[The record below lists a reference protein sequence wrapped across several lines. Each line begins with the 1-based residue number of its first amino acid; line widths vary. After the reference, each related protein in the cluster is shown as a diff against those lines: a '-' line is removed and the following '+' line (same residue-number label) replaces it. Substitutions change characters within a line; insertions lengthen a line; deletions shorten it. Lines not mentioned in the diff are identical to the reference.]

1 MKDDLTSLG
10 GVVGAAIAFTVTAIA
25 MTVAMGADSRGLRAS
40 DFPQALFALSCVALI
55 PTSLGMFAGREGAR
69 SKTVPMAFVKGAA
82 FFGCAMAV
90 CGLLAFMILVSA
102 PVSSSR
108 ALLTV
113 VVFSTLVICTASLVS
128 GMAAIYVRD
137 YRQFKRL
144 RLIPQF
150 MLQELLIVTTLVAI
164 ILSAISSIAYRPS

>member
-1 MKDDLTSLG
+1 MKEDLTPLG
-10 GVVGAAIAFTVTAIA
+10 GLVGAAIAFTVTVIA
-25 MTVAMGADSRGLRAS
+25 MIAAMVGDSRGIRSS

-69 SKTVPMAFVKGAA
+69 SKTVPMAFVKGAM

-90 CGLLAFMILVSA
+90 CGLLAFMILASETVT
-102 PVSSSR
+102 PSR
-108 ALLTV
+108 ALLAV
-113 VVFSTLVICTASLVS
+113 AVFSSLVICTAPLVS

-137 YRQFKRL
+137 YRQFKRV

-150 MLQELLIVTTLVAI
+150 MLQEMMIVTTLVAI
-164 ILSAISSIAYRPS
+164 ILSAIASLR